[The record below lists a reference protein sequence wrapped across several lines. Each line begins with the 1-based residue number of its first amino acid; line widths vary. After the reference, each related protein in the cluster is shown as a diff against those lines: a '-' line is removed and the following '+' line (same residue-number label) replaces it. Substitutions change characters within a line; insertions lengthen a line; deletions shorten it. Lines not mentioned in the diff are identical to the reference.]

1 MSIKVNIHPMLRFHT
16 DGHEVVEVKGNT
28 VGECLDNVFL
38 EYPELKTDLLE
49 EDNTLKRHF
58 EIFVN
63 AETAYPE
70 ELNMPVKDGD
80 EIYIIMMVVGG

>member
-1 MSIKVNIHPMLRFHT
+1 MTVKVNIHPMLRFHT
-16 DGHEVVEVKGNT
+16 GGHEAVEVTGTT
-28 VGECLDNVFL
+28 VGECLDNLFL

-49 EDNTLKRHF
+49 ENNGLKRHF

-70 ELNMPVKDGD
+70 ELHMPVRDAD
-80 EIYIIMMVVGG
+80 EIHIIMMVAGG

>member
-1 MSIKVNIHPMLRFHT
+1 MSVKIYLHPMLRFHA
-16 DGHEVVEVKGNT
+16 DNHEVIETTGDT

-49 EDNTLKRHF
+49 EDNKLKRHF

-63 AETAYPE
+63 FESTYPE
-70 ELNMPVKDGD
+70 ELNTPVRNGD